1 MVFMKKVSKSKQEN
15 LEKLRE
21 EFIAKADKS
30 SIKNEWMRI
39 LLRIKSDD
47 VQQIDEE
54 IKSRMGMTR
63 TSWILEA
70 IQEKLQK
77 EAL

>member
-1 MVFMKKVSKSKQEN
+1 MVFMKKVSKPKQEN

-39 LLRIKSDD
+39 LLRIKSDA
-47 VQQIDEE
+47 VFQIDEK

-63 TSWILEA
+63 TSWILEQ
-70 IQEKLQK
+70 IQKGLNE
-77 EAL
+77 